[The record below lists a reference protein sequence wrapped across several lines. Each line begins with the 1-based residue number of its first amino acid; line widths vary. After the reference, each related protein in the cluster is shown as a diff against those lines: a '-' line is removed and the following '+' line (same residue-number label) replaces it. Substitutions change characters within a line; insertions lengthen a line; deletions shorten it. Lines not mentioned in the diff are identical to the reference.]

1 MPKLGATGLDVFPL
15 CLGGNVFG
23 WTADQGES
31 FAILDRYAD
40 AGGKLIDTANQYS
53 YWAPGNSGGESET
66 ILGRWMAERGNRDQI
81 VLASK
86 VGGEMPGLPHDLRT
100 DTIRRSA
107 RESLE
112 RLQTDRLDVF
122 YAHFDDESTPLQ
134 ETMAAFT
141 HLVREGDV
149 LHVGAS
155 NYTAARLAEM
165 MEVVEPRGWSRSAC
179 CSRPTTWCS
188 ASSSASCSPCV
199 RSTGSQPSRTSV
211 SRKGS

>member
-1 MPKLGATGLDVFPL
+1 MPKLGATGLDVFRL

-23 WTADQGES
+23 WTADQSES

-40 AGGKLIDTANQYS
+40 AGGNFIDTANQYS

-112 RLQTDRLDVF
+112 RLQTDRLTC
-122 YAHFDDESTPLQ
+122 STPIS
-134 ETMAAFT
+134 TT
-141 HLVREGDV
+141 SRRRCRKPWPR
-149 LHVGAS
+149 S
-155 NYTAARLAEM
+155 PSWSAR
-165 MEVVEPRGWSRSAC
+165 VTSCTWV
-179 CSRPTTWCS
+179 RPTTRLP
-188 ASSSASCSPCV
+188 ASP
-199 RSTGSQPSRTSV
+199 R
-211 SRKGS
+211 